1 MFGKKMG
8 LLAATLIAGCLM
20 LDAGL
25 SQAKAQDLPGPGNTN
40 DNPFVSGPALVALD
54 FLSQG
59 SNWMA
64 VAYGTSSDKFD
75 KFGAGVALGYKAN
88 NFLAPTL
95 RLDYY
100 DGKVWMPSAS
110 LQLQA
115 PLTIMGKLTVI
126 PFAISGIATPI
137 AGKGSSDGS
146 AVGIFGAGMAVQLG
160 KKFDLIADAEKW
172 TGFQGY
178 QFRFGALYKF

>member
-1 MFGKKMG
+1 MRTIVSFIL
-8 LLAATLIAGCLM
+8 LLASLA
-20 LDAGL
+20 
-25 SQAKAQDLPGPGNTN
+25 AQGQTTNTN
-40 DNPFVSGPALVALD
+40 TNPIISGPALVALD

-59 SNWMA
+59 SNYMA
-64 VAYGTSSDKFD
+64 VAYGTMSDKAD
-75 KFGAGVALGYKAN
+75 KFGGGVALGYKVN
-88 NFLAPTL
+88 DFLAPTL

-115 PLTIMGKLTVI
+115 PITILGKLTVI

-137 AGKGSSDGS
+137 SGKGSSDGS
-146 AVGIFGAGMAVQLG
+146 AVGIFGAGMAVKLSSS
-160 KKFDLIADAEKW
+160 FDLIGDCEKW
-172 TGFQGY
+172 TGFTGY